1 MGLLS
6 FGRRKEE
13 AAGDDSVFAAPAAQ
27 DAAGARPKARRK
39 GRAAD
44 PIDPVLPEKQR
55 ARRRLVGAVALVLA
69 AVIGLPMI
77 LDPEPKPLPTD
88 ISIDIPAKDKAR
100 PAASA
105 SSVPAAAALDQ
116 REEIVTPDSA
126 TAPANAKPG
135 VPAAAA
141 GAAVAGAAAAANA
154 AKPDPAKPEAKV
166 EAKSDAK
173 ADAKA
178 DAKSDAKS
186 DAKAD
191 NKVEAKA
198 DSKSPSKAEAKPEP
212 KADAH
217 KADDARARSILDGQA
232 QADKHETYMV
242 QVAALAS
249 ADKVRELQNKLK
261 AAGIKSQ
268 TQKVATQSGERIRVR
283 VGPLPNR
290 SEAEKM
296 RSRLNKLG
304 LNGTLVPV

>member
-13 AAGDDSVFAAPAAQ
+13 AAGDDSGFTAPAAQ
-27 DAAGARPKARRK
+27 DTAGARPKARRK

-77 LDPEPKPLPTD
+77 LDPEPKPLPSD
-88 ISIDIPAKDKAR
+88 ISIDIPAKDKAKPA

-105 SSVPAAAALDQ
+105 PVAPAAALDP

-126 TAPANAKPG
+126 TAPANAKAG

-141 GAAVAGAAAAANA
+141 GAAAAGAAVAASA
-154 AKPDPAKPEAKV
+154 ATRSEPAKPEAKV
-166 EAKSDAK
+166 EAKSDVKADAKADNKAEAKADGKPQAKAESKPEPKTEVK

-178 DAKSDAKS
+178 DAH
-186 DAKAD
+186 KAD
-191 NKVEAKA
+191 N
-198 DSKSPSKAEAKPEP
+198 
-212 KADAH
+212 
-217 KADDARARSILDGQA
+217 ARARAILDGRDA

-283 VGPLPNR
+283 VGPLANR

-296 RSRLNKLG
+296 RTRLNKLG